1 MTDPYTVLGVSPSAS
16 QDEVKQA
23 YRKLA
28 KKYHPDSNP
37 GDKQAELKMK
47 EINAAY
53 DEIMHPEKNR
63 RRSAYTGHTSP
74 AGQYGGSPAGG
85 YGRYGWGSPDSD
97 DPFGGFGGF
106 GFPFG
111 WYVWSPQGTSS
122 NASTEDVETP
132 ALRAVR
138 SCIEKDDFTEALNVL
153 DSIDVHERS
162 ALWYYYAALSYLGL
176 GKPYPARQAAERAV
190 EMNSGNM
197 TYRQLLMRMQTN
209 TGTGTTPQ
217 TAYASGCLKWILI
230 SIVITIVLNILLR
243 LI

>member
-63 RRSAYTGHTSP
+63 RRSAYTGQTGP
-74 AGQYGGSPAGG
+74 TRQGGAPAGG

-111 WYVWSPQGTSS
+111 WYVWTSQDAS
-122 NASTEDVETP
+122 SRSSTEDVETP

-138 SCIEKDDFTEALNVL
+138 SYIEKDDFTEALHVL
-153 DSIDVHERS
+153 ESIDAHERN
-162 ALWYYYAALSYLGL
+162 ALWYYYSALSYLGL
-176 GKPYPARQAAERAV
+176 GQPYPAQQAAARAV
-190 EMNSGNM
+190 EMNPGNM
-197 TYRQLLMRMQTN
+197 TYRQLLARMQSN
-209 TGTGTTPQ
+209 TGTGTSPQ
-217 TAYASGCLKWILI
+217 ASYTSGCLKWILI
-230 SIVITIVLNILLR
+230 SILITIVLNILMR